1 MYGSG
6 IYISGTYISGIK
18 ISNYNFN
25 LSIFGGTGKDGPVR
39 FGNPFSKTSGISPF
53 TLPKTSFII
62 FALNCSLVT
71 YLYVKKPPP
80 KMPNIRIPVTIVI
93 MSKTFRMIKEALIKA
108 SVPITFMVLFLIIG
122 LAPLYV
128 MYGII
133 DRNIPVKS
141 Q

>member
-1 MYGSG
+1 MPT
-6 IYISGTYISGIK
+6 IH
-18 ISNYNFN
+18 
-25 LSIFGGTGKDGPVR
+25 IFGLLIVGGTGKDGPVKS
-39 FGNPFSKTSGISPF
+39 GNPFSKTSGISPC

-62 FALNCSLVT
+62 FSLNCSLVT

-80 KMPNIRIPVTIVI
+80 KMPSIRIPVTMVI
-93 MSKTFRMIKEALIKA
+93 MSKIFRMIKEALIKA

-133 DRNIPVKS
+133 DRNIPVKT

>member
-1 MYGSG
+1 MPALH
-6 IYISGTYISGIK
+6 
-18 ISNYNFN
+18 NFS

-39 FGNPFSKTSGISPF
+39 SGSPYSKTSGISPC
-53 TLPKTSFII
+53 TLPKTLFII
-62 FALNCSLVT
+62 FVWNCSEVT

-80 KMPNIRIPVTIVI
+80 KMPNIRIPVTMVI

-133 DRNIPVKS
+133 DRNIPVKTR
-141 Q
+141 